1 MKVPEPSVA
10 AAARS
15 RIVLAAASAF
25 FAAAVASSA
34 FAAASTVTADPAEVR
49 PGSWTV
55 VRVAGAKG
63 PGVIRALGREIPLFA
78 AEGGL
83 RAFVPVPLG
92 TGGGRK
98 TCQVVLRGDTLSF
111 VVRIAARVEP
121 PRQSLPTL
129 EVTDKTATSLKA
141 GNVILGRAFR
151 QTGPDALWSCPL
163 RFPLQGRLTSGYGIT
178 RSYAGTAQWPHR
190 GIDIAAPEG
199 WPVVAAAAGRVLV
212 SRRIDAYGNA
222 VVLDHGQTVHTAYF
236 HMSAREVVEGQRVEA
251 GQVIGLVGMTGIATG
266 PHLHF
271 GTYLGAVAVD
281 PEEMMSRG
289 LP

>member
-1 MKVPEPSVA
+1 MKAPAPFVA
-10 AAARS
+10 AADSS
-15 RIVLAAASAF
+15 RTILAAAAL
-25 FAAAVASSA
+25 AAAVASSA
-34 FAAASTVTADPAEVR
+34 IAAEPSVTVDPAEVR
-49 PGSWTV
+49 PGSWTI
-55 VRVAGAKG
+55 VRVTGAKG
-63 PGVIRALGREIPLFA
+63 PGVVRALGREIPLFA

-83 RAFVPVPLG
+83 RALVPVPLG
-92 TGGGRK
+92 TGAGRK
-98 TCQVVLRGDTLSF
+98 PCQAVLRGGTLSF
-111 VVRIAARVEP
+111 AVRVVARVEP

-129 EVTDKTATSLKA
+129 EVTDKTANALKS

-151 QTGPDALWSCPL
+151 QTGPDALWSSPL

-190 GIDIAAPEG
+190 GIDIAAPDG

-222 VVLDHGQTVHTAYF
+222 VVLDHGQTVHTIYF
-236 HMSAREVVEGQRVEA
+236 HMSARQVVEGQRVEA
-251 GQVIGLVGMTGIATG
+251 GQVIGMVGATGIATG